1 MSIEPNELQRFLEC
15 INVSAYLET
24 LTKIFNLRHTA
35 EIESSLDRFQIQLF
49 AITLTLLTHNELQR
63 K

>member
-1 MSIEPNELQRFLEC
+1 MSIEPNELQKFLEC
-15 INVSAYLET
+15 INVSAYFDT

-35 EIESSLDRFQIQLF
+35 ETESSLDRFQIQLF
-49 AITLTLLTHNELQR
+49 AVLQTLLTHNELHR